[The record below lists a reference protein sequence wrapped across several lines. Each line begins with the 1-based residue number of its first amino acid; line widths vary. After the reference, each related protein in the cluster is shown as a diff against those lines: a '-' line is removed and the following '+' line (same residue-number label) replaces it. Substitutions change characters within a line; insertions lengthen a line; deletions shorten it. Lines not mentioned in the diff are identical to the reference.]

1 MKTKQSPTSL
11 VLQYL
16 ARRNSSRS
24 DSLSPCSDSAAEI
37 DGTDVMDVQRRY
49 LDPQP
54 LPPRSGGRNRSSAA
68 EDADHAVTAFQIG
81 TAAAQHYL
89 QVLSLADS
97 LSLDSSLAQRLID
110 DYCGTQP
117 PVIKIKWKWP
127 GPPEPGPRPEE
138 LAEFYLGLFNAI
150 AIVSFND
157 KTLDGNLNRAMDK
170 IAMKVEASV
179 QALSARSVAET

>member
-1 MKTKQSPTSL
+1 MKTKQSSTSL

-24 DSLSPCSDSAAEI
+24 DSLSTCSDSAAEI

-54 LPPRSGGRNRSSAA
+54 LPPRSGGRNRSIVL
-68 EDADHAVTAFQIG
+68 EDTDHAVTAFQIG
-81 TAAAQHYL
+81 TAAAKHYL

-97 LSLDSSLAQRLID
+97 LSLDGSLAQRLID

-117 PVIKIKWKWP
+117 HIKIPIKKTNP
-127 GPPEPGPRPEE
+127 VDPVPRPEW
-138 LAEFYLGLFNAI
+138 LTEFYLGLFNTL

-170 IAMKVEASV
+170 IAIKVESSV
-179 QALSARSVAET
+179 QAISGRSVAET